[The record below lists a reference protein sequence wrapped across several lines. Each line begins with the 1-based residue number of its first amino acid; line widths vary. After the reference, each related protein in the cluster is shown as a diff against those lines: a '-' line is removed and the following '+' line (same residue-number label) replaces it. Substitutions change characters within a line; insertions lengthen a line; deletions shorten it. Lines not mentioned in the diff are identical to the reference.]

1 MNRSDIKILFNNY
14 SFEVKEFTNCLVA
27 WKFPIDYQEYLS
39 LLDQVTVYV
48 KSSNDKVFIC
58 CSHPTVATF
67 GRGDRQNTHLN
78 LESKVPDFIPRF
90 EIKRGGGMTLH
101 HEDQW
106 IFYPIVKLDAD
117 HWTLTRHMCWMIGIV
132 KVILQKWGLKAVGL
146 RNPLGVWHE
155 QKKIASIGVGVN
167 RFVSNHGLAL
177 NINSNSLDKEI
188 FKAMN
193 PCGLNASV
201 YSSVNEVLGT
211 NHTVEEF
218 NQMFLELINQ
228 MGEQDLLLLAPTP
241 DCHFD

>member
-1 MNRSDIKILFNNY
+1 MNRSDIKNLFKIH
-14 SFEVKEFTNCLVA
+14 SFEFKEFANCLVA
-27 WKFPIDYQEYLS
+27 WKFPVNYQDYLD
-39 LLDQVTVYV
+39 LLDEVTAYV
-48 KSSNDKVFIC
+48 KSSGDKVFIC

-67 GRGDRQNTHLN
+67 GRGDRQNAHLN
-78 LESKVPDFIPRF
+78 LESKVPTDIPRF
-90 EIKRGGGMTLH
+90 DIKRGGGMTLH
-101 HEDQW
+101 HEQQW

-132 KVILQKWGLKAVGL
+132 KVILAKWDLKVIGL
-146 RNPLGVWHE
+146 RNPLGVWFE
-155 QKKIASIGVGVN
+155 QKKIASIGIGVN

-177 NINSNSLDKEI
+177 NINSNQLDKEI

-201 YSSVNEVLGT
+201 YSSVNEILNT
-211 NHTVEEF
+211 IYKVEDFNNEF
-218 NQMFLELINQ
+218 LKLIDQ